1 MNSSKYFV
9 NIPTNGGGSLLGE
22 KHYDDEDWEARH
34 RTGSTWYYSNGHMYL
49 SKYQAPRSH
58 HQSSTRSAADDQK
71 MHIFISDMNNMSLML
86 EVLPSDTIDMVKQKI
101 QDLKQIPKDKH
112 QLWYR
117 SNILEEKHTLEYYH
131 IDNMTTLYLHDLQ
144 IEIFIKRVGGDVI
157 TLDVLPSDTI
167 EMVKQKIQDRKN
179 IPKDN
184 QDLFY
189 VHKKLMDSYTLKAY
203 NINNMSTLHLSEW
216 W

>member
-1 MNSSKYFV
+1 VS
-9 NIPTNGGGSLLGE
+9 IPTSAGGSAGAE
-22 KHYDDEDWEARH
+22 KHYDDDDWDARH
-34 RTGSTWYYSNGHMYL
+34 RTKTTWFYSNGSMHK
-49 SKYQAPRSH
+49 SKYPAPPSL
-58 HQSSTRSAADDQK
+58 HQSSTRSAAYDQK

-101 QDLKQIPKDKH
+101 QDLKQIPKDEH
-112 QLWYR
+112 QLWYQ

-131 IDNMTTLYLHDLQ
+131 IDNMTTLYLHDRQ
-144 IEIFIKRVGGDVI
+144 IKIFIKRGGGDDI

-167 EMVKQKIQDRKN
+167 KMVKQKIQDRKN
-179 IPKDN
+179 IPKDK

-189 VHKKLMDSYTLKAY
+189 VRKKLMDWYTLKAY